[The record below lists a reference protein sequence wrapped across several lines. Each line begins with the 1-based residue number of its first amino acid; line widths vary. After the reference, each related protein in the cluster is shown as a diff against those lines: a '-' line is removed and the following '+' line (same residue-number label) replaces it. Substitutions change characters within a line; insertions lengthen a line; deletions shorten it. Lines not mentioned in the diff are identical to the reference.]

1 MAERYKLAFRSH
13 MKKKTVSLAFVLTLL
28 VFLMLVASAR
38 ATVVPLQ
45 QEVVTTITLD
55 KVPKCIAVNEET
67 NRIYVGAEGCLLIID
82 SETDTVIAEILPDV
96 EVVALAV
103 NPQTNRIYVADY
115 GDNIF
120 VIDGAT
126 NQQVGVIPEGIY
138 QQYELAVNPTTNLV
152 YIADWTTI
160 LGYYDKILVYSGE
173 TFTEVTRVNIP
184 GSDEHT
190 IIERIGL
197 AVNPETNL
205 VYATWS
211 GNNHL
216 YVIDGDTHEILGN
229 VSPSSFSREITVNT
243 YTNYIYVGGTVMD
256 CDTLVEV
263 FSDYEGTLEAVD
275 SVNNLVYTVGYSG
288 GNYNLYVLTGTTH
301 DIVTSLE
308 LDWSFSSY
316 SDCVGVNC
324 ETDKVYL
331 VDNSE
336 NQIPVVLIPEFHAL
350 ISTMLVLF
358 VLAVAFFIYTR
369 TVSEEPI
376 HKQSSIH

>member
-1 MAERYKLAFRSH
+1 
-13 MKKKTVSLAFVLTLL
+13 MKKKTVSLAFVLPLLTLL
-28 VFLMLVASAR
+28 MFASFAR
-38 ATVVPLQ
+38 ATAEPLQ
-45 QEVVTTITLD
+45 QEIITTITLD
-55 KVPKCIAVNEET
+55 KEPQCIAVNEQT
-67 NRIYVGAEGCLLIID
+67 NRVYVGVEDGLIIID
-82 SETDTVIAEILPDV
+82 GETDTIITEILPDI
-96 EVVALAV
+96 EVVAVAV
-103 NPQTNRIYVADY
+103 NPQTNRVYAAEY

-160 LGYYDKILVYSGE
+160 LGYYDKILVYNGE
-173 TFTEVTRVNIP
+173 TFTKVTQINIP

-190 IIERIGL
+190 YIERVGL

-211 GNNHL
+211 GNNSL
-216 YVIDGDTHEILGN
+216 YVIDGDTHGIMETVL
-229 VSPSSFSREITVNT
+229 PPSFSRAITVNT
-243 YTNYIYVGGTVMD
+243 YTNYIYIGDAVLD

-263 FSDYEGTLEAVD
+263 FSDYEGDLEAVD
-275 SVNNLVYTVGYSG
+275 PVNNLVYTADYH
-288 GNYNLYVLTGTTH
+288 NLYVLNGTTH
-301 DIVTSLE
+301 GIVTFLE

-316 SDCVGVNC
+316 SDFVGVNC

-331 VDNSE
+331 VDTSE
-336 NQIPVVLIPEFHAL
+336 NQIPVVFIPEFHAL

-358 VLAVAFFIYTR
+358 VLAAAFFLYTR
-369 TVSEEPI
+369 TASEEPI
-376 HKQSSIH
+376 HKQSSAH

>member
-1 MAERYKLAFRSH
+1 

-28 VFLMLVASAR
+28 VFLMLVAFAR
-38 ATVVPLQ
+38 ATVNPLQ
-45 QEVVTTITLD
+45 QEIITTITLD
-55 KVPKCIAVNEET
+55 KEPQRIAVNEAT
-67 NRIYVGAEGCLLIID
+67 NKIYVGAKDGLVIID
-82 SETDTVIAEILPDV
+82 GETDTVITEILPDV

-115 GDNIF
+115 GDDIF

-138 QQYELAVNPTTNLV
+138 DQYELAVNPTTNLV
-152 YIADWTTI
+152 YIGVWHTF
-160 LGYYDKILVYSGE
+160 LGYYDRVLVYDGE
-173 TFTEVTRVNIP
+173 TLTEVTQVNIP

-190 IIERIGL
+190 IIERVGL

-211 GNNHL
+211 GNNNL
-216 YVIDGDTHEILGN
+216 YVIDGNTHEIIKN
-229 VSPSSFSREITVNT
+229 VSPSSFSREITVNA
-243 YTNYIYVGGTVMD
+243 YTNYIYIGDVVLD

-275 SVNNLVYTVGYSG
+275 SVNNLVYTTDYDT
-288 GNYNLYVLTGTTH
+288 LYVLNGTTH

-316 SDCVGVNC
+316 SDFVAVNC
-324 ETDKVYL
+324 ETGKIYM

-336 NQIPVVLIPEFHAL
+336 NQIPVVVIPEFPSWIIL
-350 ISTMLVLF
+350 PLFFVFTLVG
-358 VLAVAFFIYTR
+358 VAIKRKVFRPT
-369 TVSEEPI
+369 
-376 HKQSSIH
+376 